1 MRWLLEY
8 GERDRHLETIALL
21 TFALLALLYYVL
33 ASGVVGVTQTQGQI
47 AGSQYVPDI
56 LLALFRTVAAVLS
69 VFTLISIC
77 TDEEG
82 SLSLPTLYDSRQ
94 SEEVLLLGIHR
105 LVPFTVWSFAAFGL
119 YFSVAAASSWAL
131 VLGGEVPG
139 WALAAVP
146 LAFAT
151 ACGTA
156 LLVTSVVTFYLIPN
170 NAAKGYDVRKYF
182 EWHEMLMHNGNVVIL
197 GADLV
202 LGGVDMTLGMVA
214 FPLLFGLVYIGFA
227 NAYAVLGGG
236 IYLYD
241 FLDPRLRG
249 GPAIHAI
256 LFVVICAFYFLA
268 LALDVL
274 SEWNVLVGVVA
285 VAAGSYS
292 IITLR
297 KPSEFRGQP
306 A

>member
-1 MRWLLEY
+1 MRWLREY
-8 GERDRHLETIALL
+8 GERDRHLETVAL
-21 TFALLALLYYVL
+21 TAFALLALLYYIL
-33 ASGVVGVTQTQGQI
+33 SSGVVGVTQTPDEIG
-47 AGSQYVPDI
+47 GSQYIPDI

-69 VFTLISIC
+69 VFTLFSIC

-82 SLSLPTLYDSRQ
+82 SESLPTSYDSRQ

-119 YFSVAAASSWAL
+119 YFSVAAASSWVL

-139 WALAAVP
+139 WAIAAVP

-182 EWHEMLMHNGNVVIL
+182 VWHELLMHNGNIVIL
-197 GADLV
+197 GVDLV

-214 FPLLFGLVYIGFA
+214 FPLLFGLAYIGFA

-256 LFVVICAFYFLA
+256 LFGVICVFYFLA
-268 LALDVL
+268 LALDGL
-274 SEWNVLVGVVA
+274 AEWNVLVGAVA
-285 VAAGSYS
+285 VAAGTYS
-292 IITLR
+292 ITTLR
-297 KPSEFRGQP
+297 PPSEFRGQP

>member
-1 MRWLLEY
+1 MRWLREY
-8 GERDRHLETIALL
+8 GERDRHLETAVLVI
-21 TFALLALLYYVL
+21 FALLALLYYVSS
-33 ASGVVGVTQTQGQI
+33 SGVVGATQTQGGI

-56 LLALFRTVAAVLS
+56 LLALFRTVAAALS

-82 SLSLPTLYDSRQ
+82 SLSLPTFYDSRQ
-94 SEEVLLLGIHR
+94 NEEVLLLGVHR

-119 YFSVAAASSWAL
+119 YFSVAAASSWVL
-131 VLGGEVPG
+131 VLGGEIPE
-139 WALAAVP
+139 WALAVVP

-170 NAAKGYDVRKYF
+170 NATKGYDVRKYF
-182 EWHEMLMHNGNVVIL
+182 EWHEMMMHNGNVIIL
-197 GADLV
+197 GVELV

-214 FPLLFGLVYIGFA
+214 FPLLFGLAYIGFA
-227 NAYAVLGGG
+227 NAYAVFGGG

-249 GPAIHAI
+249 GPTIHAI
-256 LFVVICAFYFLA
+256 LFGVICVFYFLA
-268 LALDVL
+268 LALNAL
-274 SEWNVLVGVVA
+274 TEWNVLVGAVA
-285 VAAGSYS
+285 VAAGIYS

-297 KPSEFRGQP
+297 TPSEFRGQP

>member
-1 MRWLLEY
+1 MRWLREY
-8 GERDRHLETIALL
+8 GERDRHLETAVLVI
-21 TFALLALLYYVL
+21 FALLALLYYVL
-33 ASGVVGVTQTQGQI
+33 SSGVLGATQTQGEI

-56 LLALFRTVAAVLS
+56 IMALFRTVVAVLS

-82 SLSLPTLYDSRQ
+82 SESLPTFYDSRQ

-119 YFSVAAASSWAL
+119 YFSVAAASSWVL

-139 WALAAVP
+139 WALAVAP

-182 EWHEMLMHNGNVVIL
+182 TWQEMLMHNGNVIIL
-197 GADLV
+197 GAELV
-202 LGGVDMTLGMVA
+202 LGGVDMTLGMVV
-214 FPLLFGLVYIGFA
+214 FPLLFGLAYIGFA

-241 FLDPRLRG
+241 FLDPRLSG

-256 LFVVICAFYFLA
+256 LFVVICVFYFLVLVLDA
-268 LALDVL
+268 LV
-274 SEWNVLVGVVA
+274 EWNVLIGAGVVA
-285 VAAGSYS
+285 AGTYS
-292 IITLR
+292 IMTLR
-297 KPSEFRGQP
+297 APSEFRGQP

>member
-1 MRWLLEY
+1 MRWLREY
-8 GERDRHLETIALL
+8 GERDRHLETAVLVI
-21 TFALLALLYYVL
+21 FALLALLYYVSS
-33 ASGVVGVTQTQGQI
+33 SGVVGATQSQSGI

-56 LLALFRTVAAVLS
+56 LLALFRTVAAALS
-69 VFTLISIC
+69 VFTLFSIC

-82 SLSLPTLYDSRQ
+82 SESLPTSYDSRQ

-119 YFSVAAASSWAL
+119 YFSVAAASSWVL

-139 WALAAVP
+139 WAIAAVP

-182 EWHEMLMHNGNVVIL
+182 VWHELLMHNGNIVIL
-197 GADLV
+197 GVDLV

-214 FPLLFGLVYIGFA
+214 FPLLFGLAYIGFA

-256 LFVVICAFYFLA
+256 LFVVICVFYFLA
-268 LALDVL
+268 LAIDGLA
-274 SEWNVLVGVVA
+274 EWNVLVGTVA
-285 VAAGSYS
+285 VAAGTYS
-292 IITLR
+292 ITTLR
-297 KPSEFRGQP
+297 PPSKFRGQP